1 MKFRQRT
8 LSEVADMICGNP
20 PADKHFCYRTGRELT
35 MFFED
40 ADASA
45 SEYPGGMAS
54 RARWV
59 ESVLE
64 QVMTGPWPDATTP
77 PEPFPRIITLLMEQE
92 DATGEPADRP
102 AALAQLNSSLKREGF
117 EALFGGDKKC
127 YLRHIATKNAAP
139 MFSESP
145 HRPFSTAEV
154 ERRQRLA
161 KYLDGISE
169 DEFIEDVLLPL
180 FRQLGF
186 HRITSAGHKD
196 KALEYG
202 KDIWMRFRLPTQH
215 YLYFGVQAKK
225 DKLDAAGMTKQGN
238 VNVAEVHHQAL
249 MMLAHEIFDP
259 ETGKRVLV
267 DHAFIVSAGEITKQ
281 ARNWIGNALD
291 DAKRSQIM
299 FIDRDD
305 ILNLYVV
312 SNLPLPKGAQPPPA
326 ATDDPWATPPF

>member
-8 LSEVADMICGNP
+8 LSEIADMICGNEP
-20 PADKHFCYRTGRELT
+20 VTTFFWYRSGRKLDE
-35 MFFED
+35 FFAD
-40 ADASA
+40 ADAS
-45 SEYPGGMAS
+45 SYDGGYGS
-54 RARWV
+54 RSDTTA
-59 ESVLE
+59 SVLGQIIAE
-64 QVMTGPWPDATTP
+64 PWPSPTIP
-77 PEPFPRIITLLMEQE
+77 PAGFSRVIRLLMEQE
-92 DATGEPADRP
+92 DAKDEPADRP
-102 AALAQLNSSLKREGF
+102 GALAQLNESLKREGF
-117 EALFGGDKKC
+117 EAFYGPDHKC
-127 YLRHIATKNAAP
+127 HLRHIATNTAA
-139 MFSESP
+139 STLSASP
-145 HRPFSTAEV
+145 HRPFSPAEI
-154 ERRQRLA
+154 EKRERLA
-161 KYLDGISE
+161 KYLDTISE
-169 DEFIEDVLLPL
+169 DELIEEVLLPL

-225 DKLDAAGMTKQGN
+225 DKLDASAASKPGN
-238 VNVAEVHHQAL
+238 SNIAVVLNEAL

-267 DHAFIVSAGEITKQ
+267 DHAFIVAGGEITKQ

-299 FIDRDD
+299 FIERED

-312 SNLPLPKGAQPPPA
+312 SNLPLPKAAQPPPA
-326 ATDDPWATPPF
+326 TDPWGEPPF